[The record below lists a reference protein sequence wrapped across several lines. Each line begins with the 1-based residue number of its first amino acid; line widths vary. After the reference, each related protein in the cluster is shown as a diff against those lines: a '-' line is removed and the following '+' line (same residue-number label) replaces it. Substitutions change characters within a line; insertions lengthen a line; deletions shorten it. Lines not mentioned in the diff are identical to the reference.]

1 MFTIYSASA
10 GSGKTYTLTKEYL
23 KLALSGGNAD
33 GVPASVSESKSGF
46 TGTYFRHI
54 LAITF
59 TNAAAAE
66 LKNRVLVELEAMAR
80 TVVLEGAES
89 QVISPMLADIV
100 TELTGH
106 KPGTDA
112 FKLALAL
119 VSNRAQTLFQAIL
132 HGYSDFAIT
141 TIDSFTQ
148 RLVMAFTD
156 ELGLPFAFD
165 VEMDTDQVLEVA
177 VDNLIERVGTED
189 MTEITEIFHQI
200 MAETTREGHS
210 WHQVAKTLQDFGHVL
225 TSDQHYT
232 AVGRLA
238 ELSATQIRA
247 IRKQL
252 RTFRETVHVQ
262 MQTHAKTALAHMAR
276 AGVNVDDFKLKK
288 GGIAGYFEA
297 VAGGETGK
305 EVNATSLKAIENDEW
320 YVKTMPLGTKVAIDG
335 IKDELIACF
344 RAIQDEQ
351 AESGKML
358 TLVNAVDPQLQKM
371 ALLQQIRT
379 EFVELLRKDGRVHIS
394 EFNQRIKAIVES
406 EPVPFLYERLG
417 SRYNHILID
426 EFQDTSRLQFAN
438 LMPLIENALG
448 AGHMNLVVGDGKQS
462 IYRWRGGDKDQIV
475 ALHRRQLTELQR
487 IHGSESWTAERIGTL
502 GGNIESQTL
511 TVNYRSARPIVAF
524 NNNLFSFLADAHSA
538 ANQHVEAVYDAAKAF
553 RQQPRPNAP
562 DEAHIQF
569 DFLSKDDIPL
579 PASVDSEMVR
589 LTLTYIEEARQAG
602 YSYSDIAVLTREKKD
617 AQAVANELNRQ
628 QIPLVSADSLSLQF
642 SDPIRF
648 LVALLGLIC
657 RPGQRPLRY
666 EVLYLFHTVV
676 KFEVPTDIQTEAIR
690 AIADSPDEASVF
702 TYMANE
708 GYAVDPTGL
717 AQLNVYELTERLAH
731 GFRLF
736 GRTHDQPFLFR
747 FLDEI
752 MTFNN
757 QQSGHLADFLTH
769 WETARVKV
777 AVSESIATEA
787 ITVQTIHKAKGLQ
800 FPVVI
805 VPFADW
811 GVDPNTRSTMWLN
824 LDDVVAEPLRIPL
837 PGGQSLR
844 LPTAQVAV
852 RRDLVNGPDAVVE
865 QYRYEADNLFLENIN
880 LLYVAFTRP
889 EDRLYVLAERAKPRA
904 NAKGDDDKAGAA
916 SGRRTVAQWL
926 QQFLAES
933 PDAAT
938 CGCVWDDSRSRYIW
952 QQGQPKPPTEQKNE
966 LSESVEP
973 IHLQGII
980 SGSRGQN
987 MQLRRQAERVF
998 DTRTFERTRERER
1011 KLCAAL
1017 SLIKGAGCVDKSLR
1031 QLVRE
1036 GVIRAVETDEL
1047 HRMLSAIVLHPDLA
1061 DVFGYDRRIDTDRG
1075 ILSKRPVQ
1083 GAPHRVVHRPDG
1095 HIVLVQY
1102 GSPTEQTDTWLVTFV
1117 ELYRQMGYDSVE
1129 GRVVWLGNEPTVT
1142 YL

>member
-23 KLALSGGNAD
+23 KLALSGGNTD
-33 GVPASVSESKSGF
+33 GMPASVGEAKGY

-66 LKNRVLVELEAMAR
+66 LKNRVLTELEAMAKPAELKGDG
-80 TVVLEGAES
+80 TVRYS
-89 QVISPMLADIV
+89 DMLGHVVA
-100 TELTGH
+100 ELTGH
-106 KPGTDA
+106 QPGTDA
-112 FKLALAL
+112 FEPAMLL
-119 VSNRAQTLFQAIL
+119 VRNRAETLFQAIL

-156 ELGLPFAFD
+156 ELGLPYAFD

-189 MTEITEIFHQI
+189 MAEITEIFHQI

-238 ELSATQIRA
+238 ELSAMQIRA
-247 IRKQL
+247 IRGQL
-252 RTFRETVHVQ
+252 RTFRETVHQQ
-262 MQTHAKTALAHMAR
+262 MQAHAQTALGHMAR
-276 AGVNVDDFKLKK
+276 VGVNVDDFKLKK

-297 VAGGETGK
+297 VAGGETSK
-305 EVNATSLKAIENDEW
+305 EANATSLKAIDNDEW
-320 YVKTMPLGTKVAIDG
+320 YVKTIPLGTKVAIDG
-335 IKDELIACF
+335 IADDLRACF

-351 AESGKML
+351 QESGKLL

-371 ALLQQIRT
+371 ALLQQIRA

-448 AGHMNLVVGDGKQS
+448 AGHTNLVVGDGKQS

-475 ALHRRQLTELQR
+475 ALHRRQLTQLQR
-487 IHGSESWTAERIGTL
+487 IHGAESWTAERIGTL
-502 GGNIESQTL
+502 NGTIQSQTL
-511 TVNYRSARPIVAF
+511 GVNYRSARPIVAF
-524 NNNLFSFLADAHSA
+524 NNSLFSFLADTYSA
-538 ANQHVEAVYDAAKAF
+538 DNEHVGLVYDALRGF
-553 RQQPRPNAP
+553 VQEPRPTAP
-562 DEAHIQF
+562 DDAHIQF
-569 DFLSKDDIPL
+569 DFISKDDLAL
-579 PASVDSEMVR
+579 PATVDSEMVR
-589 LTLTYIEEARQAG
+589 LTLAYIEQARAEG
-602 YSYSDIAVLTREKKD
+602 YAYSDMAVLTREKKD

-648 LVALLGLIC
+648 LVALLNLVC

-676 KFEVPTDIQTEAIR
+676 KFEVPTDHQTEAIR
-690 AIADSPDEASVF
+690 LVADSTDEAGVF
-702 TYMANE
+702 AYMATE
-708 GYAVDPTGL
+708 GFAVDPTGL
-717 AQLNVYELTERLAH
+717 VQLNVYELTERLAH
-731 GFRLF
+731 GFKLF

-757 QQSGHLADFLTH
+757 RQSGHLADFLTY

-777 AVSESIATEA
+777 AVSESIATDA

-824 LDDVVAEPLRIPL
+824 LDDVRAEPLQIPL
-837 PGGQSLR
+837 PGGGSLR
-844 LPTAQVAV
+844 LPTAQVSV
-852 RRDLVNGPDAVVE
+852 RRDLENGPDSVRE
-865 QYRYEADNLFLENIN
+865 QYLYEAENLFLENMN

-889 EDRLYVLAERAKPRA
+889 EDRLYVLAERTKPRA
-904 NAKGDDDKAGAA
+904 NAKADDDKPTTG
-916 SGRRTVAQWL
+916 GRRTVAQWL
-926 QQFLAES
+926 QQFLDQS
-933 PDAAT
+933 PAAAQT
-938 CGCVWDDSRSRYIW
+938 GCCWEEGRNQYIW
-952 QQGQPKPPTEQKNE
+952 QQGIPKQVVSQRDETKPG
-966 LSESVEP
+966 SEP
-973 IHLQGII
+973 IHLQGLM

-1047 HRMLSAIVLHPDLA
+1047 QRMLSAIVRHPALT

-1095 HIVLVQY
+1095 HVVLIQY
-1102 GSPTEQTDTWLVTFV
+1102 GSPAEQTESWLVTFV
-1117 ELYRQMGYDSVE
+1117 DLYRQMGYDSVE

-1142 YL
+1142 FL

>member
-10 GSGKTYTLTKEYL
+10 GSGKTFTLAKEYL
-23 KLALSGGNAD
+23 KLALSGGNPD
-33 GVPASVSESKSGF
+33 GVPASVDESKGGYD
-46 TGTYFRHI
+46 GTYFRHI

-59 TNAAAAE
+59 TNAAASE
-66 LKNRVLVELEAMAR
+66 LKNRVLTELEAMAK
-80 TVVLEGAES
+80 TVVTEGETGHNLR
-89 QVISPMLADIV
+89 PMLVAVV

-106 KPGTDA
+106 KPGTAA
-112 FKLALAL
+112 FGPALTL
-119 VSNRAQTLFQAIL
+119 IRNRAETLFQAIL

-156 ELGLPFAFD
+156 ELGLPYAFE
-165 VEMDTDQVLEVA
+165 VEMDTDQTLEVA
-177 VDNLIERVGTED
+177 VDNLIERVGTEE
-189 MTEITEIFHQI
+189 MGEITAIFHQI

-210 WHQVAKTLQDFGHVL
+210 WHQVAKTLQSFGHVL

-252 RTFRETVHVQ
+252 QTFRETVNGQ
-262 MQTHAKTALAHMAR
+262 MQAQAKTAMALMTG

-288 GGIAGYFEA
+288 SGIAGYFDA
-297 VAGGETGK
+297 VAGGDIGR
-305 EVNATSLKAIENDEW
+305 EVNATSLKAIEADEW
-320 YVKTMPLGTKVAIDG
+320 YVKTIPLGTKVAIDG
-335 IKDELIACF
+335 ITEGLKTCF

-351 AESGKML
+351 TESGKML

-371 ALLQQIRT
+371 ALLQQIRH

-438 LMPLIENALG
+438 LMPLIENALS

-475 ALHRRQLTELQR
+475 ALHRRQLSHLQR
-487 IHGSESWTAERIGTL
+487 IHGSETWTAERIGTL
-502 GGNIESQTL
+502 SGNIESQTL
-511 TVNYRSARPIVAF
+511 GINYRSARPIVAF
-524 NNNLFSFLADAHSA
+524 NNTLFSFLADAYSPD
-538 ANQHVEAVYDAAKAF
+538 NEHVGSVYDAPKQFVQEPKAG
-553 RQQPRPNAP
+553 AL
-562 DEAHIQF
+562 EAAHIQF
-569 DFLSKDDIPL
+569 DFLTKDDLSESKSI
-579 PASVDSEMVR
+579 DTEMVR
-589 LTLTYIEEARQAG
+589 LTLAYIEEARAAG
-602 YSYSDIAVLTREKKD
+602 YAYSDIAVLTREKKD

-648 LVALLGLIC
+648 LVALLSLVC

-676 KFEVPTDIQTEAIR
+676 KFEVPTDAQTEAIR
-690 AIADSPDEASVF
+690 AVADSPDEAGVF
-702 TYMANE
+702 TYMANA
-708 GYAVDPTGL
+708 GFAIDPTGL
-717 AQLNVYELTERLAH
+717 VQLNVYELAERLAH

-736 GRTHDQPFLFR
+736 GRNHDQPFLFR

-757 QQSGHLADFLTH
+757 RQSGHLADFLTH

-777 AVSESIATEA
+777 AVSESIATDA

-811 GVDPNTRSTMWLN
+811 GVDPNTRSTMWLD
-824 LDDVVAEPLRIPL
+824 LDGVVAEPLQIPL

-852 RRDLVNGPDAVVE
+852 RRDLENGPDSVAE
-865 QYRYEADNLFLENIN
+865 QYRYEADNLFLENMN

-889 EDRLYVLAERAKPRA
+889 EDRLYVITERTKSKAK
-904 NAKGDDDKAGAA
+904 NGDEKAVS

-926 QQFLAES
+926 QQFLSES
-933 PDAAT
+933 PHAVSCDCCWEDGRT
-938 CGCVWDDSRSRYIW
+938 QYIW
-952 QQGQPKPPTEQKNE
+952 QAGELKQVKASTGEVLNPT
-966 LSESVEP
+966 EP
-973 IHLQGII
+973 IHLQSIM

-1047 HRMLSAIVLHPDLA
+1047 HRMLTAIVGHPDLA

-1083 GAPHRVVHRPDG
+1083 GAPHRVVHCPDG
-1095 HIVLVQY
+1095 HVVLVQY
-1102 GSPTEQTDTWLVTFV
+1102 GNPAEQTESWLVTFV
-1117 ELYRQMGYDSVE
+1117 DLYRQMGYDSVE
-1129 GRVVWLGNEPTVT
+1129 GRVVWLGNEPSVT
-1142 YL
+1142 FI